1 MKLKPLCCTLA
12 HSTRRIPKK
21 SKKTRII
28 KDKEKPPK
36 KGGGDARTPPQRWD
50 KKETQKKRRKTTDL
64 KKKSGGDA
72 RTPPKD
78 GGPGLGHPGQHPSLR
93 GIGGLIV
100 LANRY
105 RPGQRFAAWGI
116 SSLGGGLVTS
126 VPSPGY
132 TPVTERGDP
141 PSKDRESRRGKTVG
155 ASRPLSMRTLSDH
168 TNNYRARY

>member
-1 MKLKPLCCTLA
+1 MRQKRKN
-12 HSTRRIPKK
+12 
-21 SKKTRII
+21 
-28 KDKEKPPK
+28 
-36 KGGGDARTPPQRWD
+36 
-50 KKETQKKRRKTTDL
+50 QKKRRKRTDL
-64 KKKSGGDA
+64 KKSGGDA
-72 RTPPKD
+72 RTPPQRR
-78 GGPGLGHPGQHPSLR
+78 GSGLRTPGQHPSLR

-105 RPGQRFAAWGI
+105 RPGQRLAAWGI

-132 TPVTERGDP
+132 APVTERGDP